1 MRLSSVRYVC
11 DLSGESTAANTDS
24 QEEPDD
30 DLGDLPVGWARV
42 LIERRVENPDH
53 VKLQQTRAEM
63 IQLVVT
69 ENESS
74 DPDLAR
80 IMVDGQ
86 LAGALAVTPR
96 WIVTT
101 EEAVVAPRW
110 YAHLL
115 AAVGL
120 ADEVD
125 DSSTTADP
133 AEAPA

>member
-11 DLSGESTAANTDS
+11 DLSGESTASNTDS
-24 QEEPDD
+24 QEEPED

-63 IQLVVT
+63 IQLVVN
-69 ENESS
+69 ENEGT

-80 IMVDGQ
+80 VMVDGQ

-96 WIVTT
+96 WIVET

-110 YAHLL
+110 YGHLL

-125 DSSTTADP
+125 DSSTTDDP

>member
-24 QEEPDD
+24 QEEPED

-42 LIERRVENPDH
+42 LIERRTENPDH
-53 VKLQQTRAEM
+53 VKLLHTRAEM
-63 IQLVVT
+63 VQLVVA
-69 ENESS
+69 ENEGT

-80 IMVDGQ
+80 VMVDGQ

-96 WIVTT
+96 WIVET

-110 YAHLL
+110 YGHLL

-120 ADEVD
+120 ADDVD
-125 DSSTTADP
+125 DPSTTADP
-133 AEAPA
+133 ADPPA